1 MLMKT
6 KKPRHLLF
14 NRYMR
19 FPNYTTVLS
28 SPVYIYAL
36 DKAESDFQYIGE
48 NMPVCMLLNK

>member
-1 MLMKT
+1 
-6 KKPRHLLF
+6 
-14 NRYMR
+14 MR